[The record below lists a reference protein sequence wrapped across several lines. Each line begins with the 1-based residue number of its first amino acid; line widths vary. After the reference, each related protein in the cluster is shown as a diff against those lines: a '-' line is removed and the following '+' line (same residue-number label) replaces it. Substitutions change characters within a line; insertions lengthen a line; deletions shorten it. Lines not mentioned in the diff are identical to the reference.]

1 LVVEIFPLGFGDNLS
16 SPEPFLSS
24 DPLSTNEASF
34 TPLESPAIYGGDD
47 IDVNFIPYRKGGVKA
62 PSFLRGLLRTSMAEE
77 AFYWLALSL
86 TPGVGSTLMRRLLDR
101 FKTPEAVFHAP
112 PKELL
117 KIEGLGGR
125 VAEEIRKGP
134 LEKVV
139 ERELHLLREIGGRVI
154 TLKDEEYPKRLREIY
169 DPPALLYV
177 RGELKKEDEFAISI
191 VGSRKTTPY
200 GRWFTEKVSQELARH
215 GVTIVSG
222 MARGIDSLAHW
233 GAISGGGRTI
243 TVLGCG
249 VDVIYPSENRNLF
262 AKIIDHG
269 AILSEFPIGSPP
281 EGGHFPRRN
290 RIISGL
296 SIGVVVVQAS
306 EKSGSLIT
314 AGYALEQGREVFAVP
329 GNVGTESSRGTHR
342 LIKEGAKLVES
353 SEDILEEIL
362 PQWRREGEATP
373 RVEAPRPDLTQE
385 ERVLYE
391 LLGETPLHID
401 VMIRESR
408 LDPGK
413 VSSLLLNLELK
424 GLVSQWPGK
433 CFSRKM

>member
-1 LVVEIFPLGFGDNLS
+1 
-16 SPEPFLSS
+16 
-24 DPLSTNEASF
+24 
-34 TPLESPAIYGGDD
+34 
-47 IDVNFIPYRKGGVKA
+47 
-62 PSFLRGLLRTSMAEE
+62 
-77 AFYWLALSL
+77 
-86 TPGVGSTLMRRLLDR
+86 
-101 FKTPEAVFHAP
+101 
-112 PKELL
+112 
-117 KIEGLGGR
+117 
-125 VAEEIRKGP
+125 
-134 LEKVV
+134 
-139 ERELHLLREIGGRVI
+139 
-154 TLKDEEYPKRLREIY
+154 
-169 DPPALLYV
+169 V
-177 RGELKKEDEFAISI
+177 RGELKKEDELAVSI

-200 GRWFTEKVSQELARH
+200 GRWFTEKVSQELARY

-243 TVLGCG
+243 AVLGCG

-262 AKIIDHG
+262 AKMIDRG
-269 AILSEFPIGSPP
+269 AILSEFPMGSPP

-296 SIGVVVVQAS
+296 SLGVVVVQAS

-362 PQWRREGEATP
+362 PQWRGEGETTP
-373 RVEAPRPDLTQE
+373 KVEIPRPDLTE
-385 ERVLYE
+385 EEKVLYE
-391 LLGETPLHID
+391 FLSETPLHID

-408 LDPGK
+408 MDPGK

-424 GLVSQWPGK
+424 GMVSQWPGK
-433 CFSRKM
+433 CFSKKM

>member
-1 LVVEIFPLGFGDNLS
+1 
-16 SPEPFLSS
+16 
-24 DPLSTNEASF
+24 
-34 TPLESPAIYGGDD
+34 
-47 IDVNFIPYRKGGVKA
+47 
-62 PSFLRGLLRTSMAEE
+62 MAEE
-77 AFYWLALSL
+77 VFYWLALSL
-86 TPGVGSTLMRRLLDR
+86 TPGIGSTLMRRLLDR
-101 FKTPEAVFHAP
+101 FNTPEAVFHAP
-112 PKELL
+112 MKELS
-117 KIEGLGGR
+117 KIEGLGEK
-125 VAEEIRKGP
+125 VVQEIRKGP

-139 ERELHLLREIGGRVI
+139 ERELSLLREVGGRVI
-154 TLKDEEYPKRLREIY
+154 TLKDEEYPKRLKDIY

-243 TVLGCG
+243 AVLGCG

-262 AKIIDHG
+262 AKMIDHG
-269 AILSEFPIGSPP
+269 AILSEFPMGSPP

-296 SIGVVVVQAS
+296 SLGVVVVQAS

-362 PQWRREGEATP
+362 PQWRGERETTP
-373 RVEAPRPDLTQE
+373 KVEIPRPDLTE
-385 ERVLYE
+385 EEKVLYE
-391 LLGETPLHID
+391 LLSETPLHID

-408 LDPGK
+408 MDPGK

-424 GLVSQWPGK
+424 GMVSQWPGK
-433 CFSRKM
+433 CFSKKM